1 MADRCSLLATP
12 TQIRRFLDVIF
23 LVDLTK
29 KKKKKKKKRGVVN
42 PESILLNVLHS
53 AWFWEFARFRSTYFS
68 VLAAGLNR
76 LIPQRR

>member
-12 TQIRRFLDVIF
+12 TQIRRFLDIIF
-23 LVDLTK
+23 AVDLT

-53 AWFWEFARFRSTYFS
+53 AWFWEFARFRSTCFS
-68 VLAAGLNR
+68 VLAAGLN
-76 LIPQRR
+76 